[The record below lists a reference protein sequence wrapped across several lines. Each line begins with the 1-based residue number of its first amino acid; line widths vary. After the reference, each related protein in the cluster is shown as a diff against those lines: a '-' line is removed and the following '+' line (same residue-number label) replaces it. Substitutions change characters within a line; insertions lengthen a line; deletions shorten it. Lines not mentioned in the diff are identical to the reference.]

1 MKGQFMRI
9 LVISDSHGRTSE
21 IEKAIEAQPTAKN
34 IFFLGDCVN
43 DIEDLEFLYPDRIF
57 HKVCGN
63 CDFSSMLPSAK
74 ETLLNSVT
82 IFFTH
87 GHPYSVKSG
96 IGRLKAEAKLRGAKL
111 VLYGHTHISK
121 IDYEEGIYFVNPG
134 SLSSGREGG
143 TSYAVIDIEPN
154 GIMPIIVKT

>member
-1 MKGQFMRI
+1 MRI
-9 LVISDSHGRTSE
+9 LVVSDSHGRTLE

-43 DIEDLEFLYPDRIF
+43 DIEDLEFLYPDRTF

-63 CDFSSMLPSAK
+63 CDFSSVLPSAK
-74 ETLLNSVT
+74 ETVLNSVT

-96 IGRLKAEAKLRGAKL
+96 LGRLRYEAKLRGAKL

-134 SLSSGREGG
+134 SLSNGREGG